1 MVSTPVRR
9 STRGVP
15 LVAPSSAQYAHAN
28 SSTYSWL
35 EPAPSPKDADQDDD
49 NEPKRYFKSFMR
61 VSQVK
66 AGKGNKRSTK
76 TSGEP
81 AIEQLKFSIGDGV
94 LVACH
99 GNSIG
104 VGVLT
109 RLWEEL
115 REIENDGDVSEDE
128 DEEEE
133 HSRQEW
139 KKQCEIRWCYRR
151 QDLPT
156 TMNQM
161 RLLDVSSLLHVKRSL
176 MNSNHPNI
184 STNSYMQPPLQ
195 NPSHRSSH
203 WKVSS
208 TLARSSHPRSLHRST
223 LHSIRHGLLD
233 GRSPQTLF
241 PIMGK
246 VMKEPKTTKM
256 SFS

>member
-1 MVSTPVRR
+1 MLIRQPDGASFAHTIRCSADPGRRRSRGKAASSVEQFLVIERASEKLPQHSGLQLFLSTSPDSVPFFSIRYASFVPSKKMVSTPVRR

-15 LVAPSSAQYAHAN
+15 LVAPSSAQYAHAS

-35 EPAPSPKDADQDDD
+35 EPAAPNESSQDDD
-49 NEPKRYFKSFMR
+49 TEIKRYFKSFMR

-66 AGKGNKRSTK
+66 SGKGNKRSAK

-99 GNSIG
+99 GNSVG

-109 RLWEEL
+109 KLWEEL
-115 REIENDGDVSEDE
+115 REVEDDE
-128 DEEEE
+128 DESGDEEE
-133 HSRQEW
+133 GAKAQPRQEW

-161 RLLDVSSLLHVKRSL
+161 RLLDVSPKL
-176 MNSNHPNI
+176 MRDAE
-184 STNSYMQPPLQ
+184 Y
-195 NPSHRSSH
+195 
-203 WKVSS
+203 
-208 TLARSSHPRSLHRST
+208 
-223 LHSIRHGLLD
+223 
-233 GRSPQTLF
+233 
-241 PIMGK
+241 
-246 VMKEPKTTKM
+246 
-256 SFS
+256 